1 MPSRLS
7 RSPHEPC
14 GVQARRK
21 RKKMHGLHFLYR
33 RSKSLR
39 GRNPRYFSPER
50 NNDEIAG
57 IGEFE
62 RKNTVEAD
70 TGAFDSKLFLKFPQ
84 CRILRRK
91 ISRILS
97 PSGKGK
103 LSGVC
108 SQVIASLF
116 QEKEKF
122 SPDPNKGKQHG
133 TQRKRI
139 ERTKLPGKRRH
150 RGMHRPQASEKIPR
164 RRLLR
169 ESTVPACDTAVGF
182 LPSLSR

>member
-1 MPSRLS
+1 
-7 RSPHEPC
+7 
-14 GVQARRK
+14 
-21 RKKMHGLHFLYR
+21 MHGLHFLCR
-33 RSKSLR
+33 RPKRFR

-57 IGEFE
+57 IGKLE

-70 TGAFDSKLFLKFPQ
+70 TGTSDRKLFLKFPQ

-91 ISRILS
+91 ISRVPS

-108 SQVIASLF
+108 SQIIASLF
-116 QEKEKF
+116 KEKEKF
-122 SPDPNKGKQHG
+122 PPDPNKGKQHG
-133 TQRKRI
+133 TQRKRA

-150 RGMHRPQASEKIPR
+150 RGMYRPQTSEKIPR

-169 ESTVPACDTAVGF
+169 EGTVLACDTGVGF
-182 LPSLSR
+182 LPSLPR